1 MNNRPCSLAA
11 VTAAALA
18 AIAPAARSQEVF
30 DLDPAHFS
38 IVFSVSHNNM
48 SYTYGMFRQAQGR
61 VVLDRANPAGCQ
73 FQLTINAESID
84 TNNTQRD
91 QHLKSDA
98 FLNVAQFPTITFETT
113 ACNLDNQ
120 QGMVK
125 YLVTG
130 NLTMHGVTRQVTLPI
145 QMLGEGA
152 GAGGRGYNAGFIT
165 QVELKRSD
173 FGMSNLTNV
182 VGDAV
187 GITVSFETI
196 RQQAGAAPPPR

>member
-1 MNNRPCSLAA
+1 MNTRPWLCAA
-11 VTAAALA
+11 VAAALVSTT
-18 AIAPAARSQEVF
+18 APFARAQEVF

-61 VVLDRANPAGCQ
+61 VVLDRTDPARCQ
-73 FQLTINAESID
+73 FQLTINADSID
-84 TNNTQRD
+84 TNNVQRD
-91 QHLKSDA
+91 NHLKSPD
-98 FLNVAQFPTITFETT
+98 FLNAAQFPTITFAST
-113 ACNLDNQ
+113 ACSLDNQ

-130 NLTMHGVTRQVTLPI
+130 NLTMHGVTREVTLPI
-145 QMLGEGA
+145 QMLGEGP
-152 GAGGRGYNAGFIT
+152 GAGGRGYSAGFIT

-182 VGDAV
+182 VGDAI

-196 RQQAGAAPPPR
+196 RQDGAAPPRQ